1 MTFAPKYA
9 LTYNVSIPQRH
20 KHVLSQHNRLYSTCS
35 NSSAAID
42 LAHVQRLAH
51 RPWAAHHQA
60 KQQTAGP
67 TKVAVKRDRW
77 PKRLAH

>member
-9 LTYNVSIPQRH
+9 LTYKASIPQQPMH
-20 KHVLSQHNRLYSTCS
+20 MPSQHNRLYSTSS
-35 NSSAAID
+35 NWSAAIVIV
-42 LAHVQRLAH
+42 HVQRLAH
-51 RPWAAHHQA
+51 TGLELPTI
-60 KQQTAGP
+60 KVTAGS